1 MQRDSYAVTAEFYD
15 VLQAEQDE
23 VRVRELYGEDVERA
37 RVGVLDV
44 GAGTGRVALMG
55 LMESQVPVHAIEPN
69 LSMRSSLMTRLATLP
84 RNERAR
90 ITVHPRTL
98 GEAALHG
105 VADVAI
111 CHNTVACLE
120 PASRRALWPAL
131 AEALVPGGVLVIQ
144 LPPALVPPRRIK
156 RVLPTQR
163 VGQHEYGGHVVM
175 SPAINRIR
183 TRFHYWVRSE
193 EGVVREH
200 DEAFWMWPSSRDQLI
215 VELEGSGFVAL
226 PERADPAVLA
236 LELRQR

>member
-15 VLQAEQDE
+15 VLQAEQDA
-23 VRVRELYGEDVERA
+23 VRVRELYGEDVQRA

-84 RNERAR
+84 RNQRAR

-111 CHNTVACLE
+111 CHNTVACLD

-131 AEALVPGGVLVIQ
+131 AEALVPEGVLVIQ
-144 LPPALVPPRRIK
+144 LPPSLVPPRRIK

-175 SPAINRIR
+175 SPAVNRIR

-200 DEAFWMWPSSRDQLI
+200 DEAFWMWPSSRHQLI